1 MTRKADKKDTAN
13 SERVRGMNFF
23 TSDRN
28 LERFLKRHAPDTL
41 KRQRALFR
49 KIGAL
54 AGSEIDAQAQES
66 DALYPAT
73 LVQEPDD
80 PVRPLERKGRVHINK
95 RYEDNQQALYRAGT
109 LARCFDKDRPESHI
123 LPFVTQYLVGQ
134 SDISTGCPY
143 AMTHPVAY
151 VVDRFAPPE
160 VKNSFLPELT
170 RTDGKTKIGG
180 TWATENHGGSDV
192 GATETRAVKMESGAY
207 LLDGL
212 KYFTSAIGFS
222 SFLTVA
228 TARPKGEAA
237 DGGKGLGLYLVPSHI
252 DEDWAVPNNYNVRY
266 LKEKMGTKG
275 LPTGETELNGAVA
288 YEILPPPHGLKGMM
302 AALGC
307 SRVHNAAGAAGIMRR
322 ALNEAVCWT
331 SQRTAFGGKL
341 IEKPMVQ
348 KRLLDIS
355 AEWMAGSALAFEAA
369 RSFDDMTR
377 DESKAPWMRIAT
389 ALAKYKTAE
398 QAVWCAEKAMAL
410 GGGSAYTKDSP
421 LERILRDAH
430 VLPVWEGPEQIQ
442 ALELMRMISG
452 RDEGAKL
459 FIEKLEDVRQALPEE
474 MADVADR
481 LSCFITGCTEDFAH
495 LQGAPEI
502 SELVADE
509 MLHKMSDILAYAM
522 LCDEAGWELTQYK
535 DYTKILTADH
545 YYDRTF
551 GTKTALSFTKKPLH
565 CHFNE
570 VIAGAPVKKSP
581 PSIRKAPPRQEP

>member
-1 MTRKADKKDTAN
+1 MARKADKKHVDV
-13 SERVRGMNFF
+13 SDRVRGMNFF

-54 AGSEIDAQAQES
+54 AGSEIDVQAQES

-73 LVQEPDD
+73 LVLEPDD
-80 PVRPLERKGRVHINK
+80 PVRPTQRIGRVHINK

-109 LARCFDKDRPESHI
+109 LSRCFDKGGPESHL

-151 VVDRFAPPE
+151 VIDKYAPGDVKDRFLKE
-160 VKNSFLPELT
+160 VT

-192 GATETRAVKMESGAY
+192 GATETRAVKMEDGAY

-228 TARPKGEAA
+228 TARPKGEAE
-237 DGGKGLGLYLVPSHI
+237 DGGQGLGLYLVPSHI

-307 SRVHNAAGAAGIMRR
+307 SRVHNAVGAAGIMKR

-331 SQRTAFGGKL
+331 SRRTAFGGKL
-341 IEKPMVQ
+341 IEKPMIQ

-355 AEWMAGSALAFEAA
+355 SEWMAGSALAFEAA
-369 RSFDDMTR
+369 RSFDEMAN
-377 DESKAPWMRIAT
+377 DESKAPWMRITT

-459 FIEKLEDVRQALPEE
+459 FIEKLEEVRSALPEE
-474 MADVADR
+474 MDQAAVR
-481 LSCFITGCTEDFAH
+481 LSGFVASCSEDFKH
-495 LQGAPEI
+495 LQNAPETA
-502 SELVADE
+502 ELVADE
-509 MLHKMSDILAYAM
+509 MLHKMADILAYAM

-535 DYTKILTADH
+535 DHTKMLTADH

-551 GTKTALSFTKKPLH
+551 GEKATLSFSKKPLH
-565 CHFNE
+565 CYFNE
-570 VIAGAPVKKSP
+570 VIAGTPVKKPSFSQRKTQP
-581 PSIRKAPPRQEP
+581 PAP